1 MLKRID
7 IVTQLRHDFVMKCY
21 IPAMSKKVELGE
33 SINSTIEYLKRNTE
47 WNNFDYTYVVTQGE
61 EYVDD

>member
-21 IPAMSKKVELGE
+21 IPAMTKRVGPGE
-33 SINSTIEYLKRNTE
+33 SIDSTVAYLKRNTE
-47 WNNFDYTYVVTQGE
+47 WNGFDYTYVVIQGE
-61 EYVDD
+61 EYVDE